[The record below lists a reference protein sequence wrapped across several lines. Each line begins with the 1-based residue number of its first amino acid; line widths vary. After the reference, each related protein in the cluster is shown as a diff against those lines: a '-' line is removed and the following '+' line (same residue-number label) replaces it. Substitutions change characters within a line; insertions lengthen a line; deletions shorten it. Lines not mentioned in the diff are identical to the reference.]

1 MACTLEKE
9 KIRVAMNSYPA
20 LIRYMISIGSLG
32 YFPWEICLVCI
43 RVWFEGF
50 VLAIESNILKW
61 FS

>member
-43 RVWFEGF
+43 RV
-50 VLAIESNILKW
+50 
-61 FS
+61 